1 MEKIMT
7 RAKKFIADKDTL
19 TLWMNN
25 LLVLYAFLLPISQSI
40 KAKVFIAILILFIL
54 RGDIKKYVK
63 EALSNKVIVAFVYF
77 FLIYLFSLFWSEN
90 IKEGLIW
97 IKSIK
102 YGLYL
107 IVFYSFIDG
116 RYIKKVLTAFIMGML
131 LSEFISYGMILGI
144 LPWELSI
151 GRFHF
156 YAAPSSIDPSPF
168 LNHIHYG
175 VALSFAVILLA
186 QQIYLSKKSIFIK
199 MLMSI
204 FVFTASANIFVTG
217 GRTGY
222 VTFVLLL
229 STLAIFYLRK
239 WAIVVFLFIS
249 LVLGTAYNQSPVVK
263 LKVEQTL
270 ISVEK
275 LLNNKPNFNT
285 SIGIRA
291 GMYYYGWQAVK
302 NDLILGV
309 GTGDSMS
316 EIYKQS
322 PKNWAGRAQ
331 PHEHNQFLSTFV
343 KLGLVGLLVFL
354 NIFYQI
360 FKYKQED
367 KELRFIMIFATLTV
381 AFGILT
387 TQFNMRFF
395 MPLWVVMLTI
405 TLISKER
412 RTIVQT
418 IDDKKVLIQIAIAC
432 FLFGIYN
439 LYSKSS

>member
-1 MEKIMT
+1 MDQIVS

-40 KAKVFIAILILFIL
+40 KAKVFIAIFILFIL
-54 RGDIKKYVK
+54 RGDIKKYIK

-77 FLIYLFSLFWSEN
+77 FLIYLFGLFWSEN

-107 IVFYSFIDG
+107 IVFYAFIDG

-131 LSEFISYGMILGI
+131 LSELISYGMILGI
-144 LPWELSI
+144 LPWKLDI

-175 VALSFAVILLA
+175 VALSFVVILLA

-199 MLMSI
+199 ILMSI

-239 WAIVVFLFIS
+239 WAIVAFLFIG

-270 ISVEK
+270 TSVEK

-331 PHEHNQFLSTFV
+331 PHEHNQFFSTFV
-343 KLGLVGLLVFL
+343 KLGFVGLLLFL

-367 KELRFIMIFATLTV
+367 KELRFIMIFVTLTV

-418 IDDKKVLIQIAIAC
+418 IDDKKVWIQIAIAC

>member
-175 VALSFAVILLA
+175 VALSFVVILLA

-239 WAIVVFLFIS
+239 WAIVAFLFIS

-367 KELRFIMIFATLTV
+367 KELRFIMIFSTLTV

>member
-1 MEKIMT
+1 MDKI
-7 RAKKFIADKDTL
+7 KKFIADKDTL

-175 VALSFAVILLA
+175 VALSFVVILLA

-239 WAIVVFLFIS
+239 WAIVAFLFIG

-270 ISVEK
+270 TSVEK

-322 PKNWAGRAQ
+322 PENWAGRAQ

-367 KELRFIMIFATLTV
+367 KELRFIMIFSTLTV

>member
-1 MEKIMT
+1 MNKI
-7 RAKKFIADKDTL
+7 KNIIADKDTL

-54 RGDIKKYVK
+54 RGDIKRYAK
-63 EALSNKVIVAFVYF
+63 EALSNKVIIAFVYL
-77 FLIYLFSLFWSEN
+77 FLIYIFGLLWSEN

-131 LSEFISYGMILGI
+131 LSELISYGMILGI

-168 LNHIHYG
+168 LHHIHYG
-175 VALSFAVILLA
+175 VALSFVVILLA

-204 FVFTASANIFVTG
+204 FVVTASANIFVTG

-239 WAIVVFLFIS
+239 WAIVAFLFIG

-270 ISVEK
+270 TSVK
-275 LLNNKPNFNT
+275 QLLDSNEPNFNT

-309 GTGDSMS
+309 GSGDSMS

-322 PKNWAGRAQ
+322 PKNWAGRVQ

-367 KELRFIMIFATLTV
+367 KELRFIMIFSTLTV

-412 RTIVQT
+412 KTIVQT

>member
-1 MEKIMT
+1 MNKI
-7 RAKKFIADKDTL
+7 KNIIADKDTL

-54 RGDIKKYVK
+54 RGDIKRYAK
-63 EALSNKVIVAFVYF
+63 EALSNKVIIAFVYL
-77 FLIYLFSLFWSEN
+77 FLIYIFGLLWSEN

-131 LSEFISYGMILGI
+131 LSELISYGMILGI

-168 LNHIHYG
+168 LHHIHYG
-175 VALSFAVILLA
+175 VALSFVVILLA

-204 FVFTASANIFVTG
+204 FVVTASANIFVTG

-239 WAIVVFLFIS
+239 WAIVAFLFIG

-270 ISVEK
+270 TSVK
-275 LLNNKPNFNT
+275 QLLDSNEPNFNT

-309 GTGDSMS
+309 GSGDSMS

-322 PKNWAGRAQ
+322 PKNWAGRVQ

-367 KELRFIMIFATLTV
+367 KELRFIMIFSTLTV

-412 RTIVQT
+412 RTIAQT
-418 IDDKKVLIQIAIAC
+418 IDDKKVFIQIAIVC
-432 FLFGIYN
+432 LLFTIYN